1 MRRVLVETNDGAC
14 VLVDAP
20 KPQYDDDDGDGEA
33 STADDEK
40 HLCLSNRENSPTR
53 AGANLFGI
61 ACELRCIPTVI
72 EHEERNGVSA
82 MIIRGP
88 INKLLRVTGRGCHFS
103 SLVVPLRAD
112 RQAGRLS

>member
-1 MRRVLVETNDGAC
+1 MRRVLVETNDRAC

-40 HLCLSNRENSPTR
+40 HLSLSNRENSPTR

-61 ACELRCIPTVI
+61 ACELRCIPTCYRARGTERRI
-72 EHEERNGVSA
+72 RNEHSRA
-82 MIIRGP
+82 
-88 INKLLRVTGRGCHFS
+88 NK
-103 SLVVPLRAD
+103 
-112 RQAGRLS
+112 